1 MVADT
6 PPGHLDELGH
16 VACLQVPAALQ
27 PTKVA
32 CGGASGFVAIAGTS
46 CTDACVH
53 QIAIL
58 QLASP
63 GELVLLRLPS
73 TDSTH
78 EIVCLEW
85 SPYVA
90 DAMLL
95 VAYRHGLVLVYSM
108 SSPARCDPP
117 CLVQHFVPKL
127 SREQSYLSPAL
138 SSCTCIPPTSGQVLM
153 PVHCHSRNELNG
165 NAYRAVGLLLPQ
177 RRRNYYPTPTSV
189 RTAFPARQPGICT
202 CS

>member
-6 PPGHLDELGH
+6 PPGHMDELGH
-16 VACLQVPAALQ
+16 VACLQVSAALQ

-32 CGGASGFVAIAGTS
+32 YGGASGFVAIAGTS

-63 GELVLLRLPS
+63 GEQVLLRLPS
-73 TDSTH
+73 TDSTQ

-108 SSPARCDPP
+108 SSPARCDPS
-117 CLVQHFVPKL
+117 CLVQPFVTL
-127 SREQSYLSPAL
+127 IHWAAEISVTSTLL
-138 SSCTCIPPTSGQVLM
+138 VHMHPTYKWPSA
-153 PVHCHSRNELNG
+153 H
-165 NAYRAVGLLLPQ
+165 ATAAV
-177 RRRNYYPTPTSV
+177 TS
-189 RTAFPARQPGICT
+189 
-202 CS
+202 